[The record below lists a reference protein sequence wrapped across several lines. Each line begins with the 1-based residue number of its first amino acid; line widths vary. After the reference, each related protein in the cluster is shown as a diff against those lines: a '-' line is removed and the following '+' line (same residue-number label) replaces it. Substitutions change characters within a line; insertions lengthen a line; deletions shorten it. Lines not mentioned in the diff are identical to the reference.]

1 MDEKQAKQTIDQLT
15 ELVLYHSR
23 RYYDQDAPEI
33 EDYEYDKLL
42 HQLMDLEESYPQ
54 FAHADSPTKRIVG
67 QVKNTFEPVEHKVQM
82 GSLQDVFT
90 PEEVYAFHERIKE
103 VVADPVYVVEPK
115 IDGLSVSLEYRDGI
129 FVRGSTRG
137 DGFVGEDVTL
147 NLKTIQS
154 IPKKLLEPFPFL
166 EVRGEVYMSEERFQK
181 LTEEQEIREEKP
193 FKNPRNAAAGSLRQK
208 DPAIAAQRGLD
219 IFVFNVQQ
227 IEGKILTSHKESL
240 DFLQQQGFPVSP
252 SYQAFSSIEAVMG
265 EIQRIGENRENYSF
279 GIDGAVVKVDSFA
292 QRERLGST
300 AKYPKWAIAYKY
312 PPEQK
317 PTVLLD
323 IQVKVGRTGALTPTA
338 VFEPIT
344 LAGTTV
350 SRAVLHNQ
358 AFIDE
363 KQIAIGDTI
372 LVRKAGDIIP
382 EVIGVVSHAQENP
395 VYQIPDICPACGSPV
410 FFEGG
415 QAAKR
420 CQNSDCP
427 AQLLRNLI
435 HFASRDAM
443 DIEGLGPSIVENLV
457 SAGLVKSPADL
468 YDITLEEVSVLD
480 RIAEKSGSNLL
491 TAIEKSKQNDLSR
504 LLFALGI
511 RGIGQKAAKL
521 LAARFMDIEHLFS
534 ASEEDISSIDGF
546 GGIMARAVVEYFSL
560 DATRGLID
568 RLQKAGVNTRSKDR
582 PTSDR
587 LAGLSFVLTG
597 TLPHMTRSE
606 AGARIERLGGKV
618 SSSVSKKT
626 SYVVAGEEAG
636 SKLAKAQGLGIPILD
651 EAALLALLEDDGS
664 PIPEK

>member
-42 HQLMDLEESYPQ
+42 HRLMDLEESYPQ

-129 FVRGSTRG
+129 FARGSTRG

-443 DIEGLGPSIVENLV
+443 DIDGLGPSIVENLV

-491 TAIEKSKQNDLSR
+491 AAIEKSKQNDLSR

>member
-240 DFLQQQGFPVSP
+240 DFLRQQGFPVSP

-443 DIEGLGPSIVENLV
+443 DIDGLGPSIVENLV

-491 TAIEKSKQNDLSR
+491 AAIEKSKQNDLSR

-664 PIPEK
+664 PLPEK

>member
-42 HQLMDLEESYPQ
+42 HRLMDLEESYPQ

-115 IDGLSVSLEYRDGI
+115 IDGLSVSLEYRDVI

-147 NLKTIQS
+147 NVKTIQS
-154 IPKKLLEPFPFL
+154 IPKKLLEPLPFL

-491 TAIEKSKQNDLSR
+491 AAIEKSKQNDLSR

>member
-147 NLKTIQS
+147 NVKTIQS
-154 IPKKLLEPFPFL
+154 IPKKLLEPLPFL

-443 DIEGLGPSIVENLV
+443 DIDGLGPSIVENLV

>member
-491 TAIEKSKQNDLSR
+491 AAIEKSKQNDLSR

-664 PIPEK
+664 PLPEK

>member
-42 HQLMDLEESYPQ
+42 HRLMDLEESYPQ

-443 DIEGLGPSIVENLV
+443 DIDGLGPSIVENLV

-491 TAIEKSKQNDLSR
+491 AAIEKSKQNDLSR

-664 PIPEK
+664 PKKKK

>member
-42 HQLMDLEESYPQ
+42 HRLMDLEESYPQ

-219 IFVFNVQQ
+219 IFVFNV
-227 IEGKILTSHKESL
+227 HKESL

-491 TAIEKSKQNDLSR
+491 AAIEKSKQNDLSR

-664 PIPEK
+664 PLPEK

>member
-42 HQLMDLEESYPQ
+42 HRLMDLEESYPQ

-491 TAIEKSKQNDLSR
+491 AAIEKSKQNDLSR

>member
-1 MDEKQAKQTIDQLT
+1 MNDKQAKEKIDRLT
-15 ELVLYHSR
+15 DLVLYHSK
-23 RYYDQDAPEI
+23 RYYDQDEPEI
-33 EDYEYDKLL
+33 EDYEYDRLL
-42 HQLMDLEESYPQ
+42 HELISLEEAYPQ
-54 FAHADSPTKRIVG
+54 FARGDSPTKRIVG

-82 GSLQDVFT
+82 GSLQDVFSD
-90 PEEVYAFHERIKE
+90 EEVFAFHERVKE
-103 VVADPVYVVEPK
+103 QIENPVYVVEPK
-115 IDGLSVSLEYRDGI
+115 IDGLSVSLEYKDGV

-147 NLKTIQS
+147 NLGTIQS
-154 IPKKLLEPFPFL
+154 IPKKLKDPVPFL
-166 EVRGEVYMSEERFQK
+166 EVRGEVYMSEESFQK

-208 DPAIAAQRGLD
+208 DPAIAAQRHLD
-219 IFVFNVQQ
+219 IFVFNIQQ
-227 IEGKILTSHKESL
+227 IEGKILSGHKESL
-240 DFLQQQGFPVSP
+240 DYLCRQGFAVSP
-252 SYQAFSSIEAVMG
+252 SYQSFSSIEQVMK
-265 EIQRIGENRENYSF
+265 EIRRIGENRQQYSF
-279 GIDGAVVKVDSFA
+279 GIDGAVVKVDSFE
-292 QRERLGST
+292 QREKMGST

-312 PPEQK
+312 PPEEK
-317 PTVLLD
+317 STVLLD
-323 IQVKVGRTGALTPTA
+323 IQINVGRTGVLTPTA

-382 EVIGVVSHAQENP
+382 EVIGVQDHDSQRP

-410 FFEGG
+410 FFEGD

-427 AQLLRNLI
+427 AQLLRNLV

-443 DIEGLGPSIVENLV
+443 DIDGLGPSIVENLV

-468 YDITLEEVSVLD
+468 YDLTLEELSPLE
-480 RIAEKSGSNLL
+480 RLAEKSGSNLL
-491 TAIEKSKQNDLSR
+491 AAIEKSKENDLSR

-521 LAARFMDIEHLFS
+521 LAIRFLDIEKLFI
-534 ASEEDISSIDGF
+534 AAEEEIAAIDGF
-546 GGIMARAVVEYFSL
+546 GEIMAQAVVEYFSL
-560 DATRGLID
+560 NATRSLVD
-568 RLQKAGVNTRSKDR
+568 RLKKAGVNTLSLSL
-582 PTSDR
+582 PAGDR
-587 LAGLSFVLTG
+587 LAGYTFVLTG
-597 TLPHMTRSE
+597 TLPNLTRAQ
-606 AGARIERLGGKV
+606 AGAMIEEQGGKV

-636 SKLAKAQGLGIPILD
+636 SKLTKAQNLGLSILD
-651 EAALLALLEDDGS
+651 ENGLLALLNGEMNV
-664 PIPEK
+664 E

>member
-42 HQLMDLEESYPQ
+42 HRLMDLEESYPQ

-147 NLKTIQS
+147 NVKTIQS

-443 DIEGLGPSIVENLV
+443 DIDGLGPSIVENLV

-491 TAIEKSKQNDLSR
+491 AAIEKSKQNDLSR